1 MYRYGTS
8 SKQATLRLG
17 RPLQNSEIATVAPS
31 VLATAPHDSRGERY
45 AFIPTIQVLDGLRK
59 EGFQPYE
66 VRQTLVRK
74 PGKRDFTKHMVRLRP
89 VNEVGTQREEAGEII
104 LINSHDGSSSYQ
116 LMAGFFRFVCS
127 NGLIAGDVC
136 EDIRVRHTGKV
147 VDDVIEGSFR
157 VLDNLQLAEERIDT
171 YKSITL
177 APEEQLLLANSAI
190 DLRWGEGNNPVSN
203 RSVLAARRYQDDKPD
218 LWTTFNRIQE
228 NLIDG
233 GLRGRTT
240 TNRRMTTRPVGGVN
254 ENVKLNRA
262 LWSLADGMAKLKQGV
277 APELVAA

>member
-45 AFIPTIQVLDGLRK
+45 AFIPTIEVLDGLRK